1 MPPSWNLRPVF
12 LFNGYKEHD
21 MLKLR
26 SIYWAGTALGI
37 ALVCVASA
45 EAQRGGG
52 RGGFGGGGFG
62 AFGADSL
69 SLLNNE
75 KVQKEL
81 DLTAEQKAGLEKV
94 RSESRAD
101 RPDFASFRDLSE
113 DERRTKMEEMRT
125 KMQEQAKATQAK
137 VDALLLPPQVER
149 LKELRIQRLGA
160 GALSDPE
167 VAKALNISDDQK
179 KQLTQVREDGM
190 AKMGELFPRGGGG
203 GGGDE
208 TERAARREKMT
219 TFQKEQTDK
228 TLAVLTADQKAQF
241 EKMQGEKF
249 EFPADMGRG
258 GGRGGAGGAAGGGGR
273 RRGGNNNNN

>member
-1 MPPSWNLRPVF
+1 MPPSWNFRPVF
-12 LFNGYKEHD
+12 LSNEYKEHR

-37 ALVCVASA
+37 ALACVASA

-52 RGGFGGGGFG
+52 GGRGGFGGGMGG
-62 AFGADSL
+62 FGADSL
-69 SLLNNE
+69 SLTSNE

-81 DLTAEQKAGLEKV
+81 DLTAEQKDGLKKLSDEV
-94 RSESRAD
+94 RAA

-113 DERRTKMEEMRT
+113 DERRAKMDALRT
-125 KMQEQAKATQAK
+125 EMQERAKATQAK

-160 GALSDPE
+160 GALGDAE

-179 KQLTQVREDGM
+179 KQLADVREAGM
-190 AKMGELFPRGGGG
+190 AQMRELFQPGGG

-228 TLAVLTADQKAQF
+228 PVLFTIRSGFVA
-241 EKMQGEKF
+241 GV
-249 EFPADMGRG
+249 FPC
-258 GGRGGAGGAAGGGGR
+258 GGRAAGSWASR
-273 RRGGNNNNN
+273 TAP